1 MRLEVAMRS
10 ALSLAKHGIGVCYPN
25 PSVGCVILDKSNN
38 LIGCGRTSD
47 GGRPHAEMNALN
59 SLINSPKGGTA
70 FVTLEPCAHNDNTPS
85 CAELLIKSGIKKVFI
100 SILDPDN
107 RTAGKGIKLLKKAG
121 IEVFLGLLSEDS
133 KEINGGYLKRIKTGL
148 PLVSLK
154 IASSMDGK
162 IATNKGESKW
172 ITGKIAR
179 IHGHTLRA
187 NYDVILSGI
196 NSILKDNSRLD
207 CRIKGLK
214 KQSPVKIIVD
224 SNLSIPFS
232 SNVLKNIKKY
242 PLIIWTS
249 KFSNNNKKLKLLKLG
264 VNIVELP
271 KNRDNLLNLNY
282 GMKDLSRKGY
292 NTVLVEGGSEIY
304 SSLIKNN
311 LVDKIYFYR
320 SGTIIGGD
328 GLSSIASYK
337 LKKLNLAKKFNVIS
351 SEIIDGNILELWKK

>member
-1 MRLEVAMRS
+1 MRLEVAMKS
-10 ALSLAKHGIGVCYPN
+10 ALSLAKYGLGVCYPN

-47 GGRPHAEMNALN
+47 GGRPHAEVNALS
-59 SLINSPKGGTA
+59 SLISSPKGGTA
-70 FVTLEPCAHNDNTPS
+70 FITLEPCAHSDTTPS
-85 CAELLIKSGIKKVFI
+85 CAELLIKSGLKKVYI

-107 RTAGKGIKLLKKAG
+107 RTAGKGIKLLKDAG
-121 IEVFLGLLSEDS
+121 IEVCVGLLAMDS
-133 KEINGGYLKRIKTGL
+133 KEINNGYLKRIKMGL

-162 IATNKGESKW
+162 IATLKGQSKW

-214 KQSPVKIIVD
+214 NQSPVKVIVD
-224 SNLSIPFS
+224 SKLSIPFS
-232 SNVLKNIKKY
+232 SKVLKSVKKY

-249 KFSNNNKKLKLLKLG
+249 KLSNNNKKLKLRKLG
-264 VNIVELP
+264 VNIIELS
-271 KNRDNLLNLNY
+271 KNKDNLLNLRY
-282 GMKDLSRKGY
+282 GMKDLSRRGY

-320 SGTIIGGD
+320 SGVIIGGD
-328 GLSSIASYK
+328 GLSSVSSYK
-337 LKKLNLAKKFNVIS
+337 LKKLDLAKNFNIVS
-351 SEIIDGNILELWKK
+351 SEIIDGDILELWKK